1 MTPTTPS
8 EFIVMTS
15 TAKVAGKARQ
25 FGRYR
30 HVAVLEIEPG
40 TRPAMISER
49 ARGVRRIV
57 WRSGAVSVGKSDK
70 CAYARAQREAEAL
83 VATLQSEA

>member
-1 MTPTTPS
+1 MNTTPS
-8 EFIVMTS
+8 EFIVITS
-15 TAKVAGKARQ
+15 SAKVSGKARQ

-40 TRPAMISER
+40 TQPAMISER

-57 WRSGAVSVGKSDK
+57 WDSGAVSVGKSDK
-70 CAYARAQREAEAL
+70 CAYARAQREAQDVLAK
-83 VATLQSEA
+83 LQAGG